1 MSFLTSKF
9 SGWLSIVLLLA
20 VIGGAAYMYKRGV
33 TMGELQEAAKDLAA
47 MEAERERRQKQLK
60 AQSVSLERGRKE
72 AGELREKL
80 KAAEAKAD
88 EAFTMCM
95 DMPVPD
101 GMRIRQQ

>member
-9 SGWLSIVLLLA
+9 SGYLSIILLVS
-20 VIGGAAYMYKRGV
+20 VIGGGWYMYQRGV
-33 TMGELQEAAKDLAA
+33 TFGELQEAAKELAQIQQEQESKRA
-47 MEAERERRQKQLK
+47 QLAKQ
-60 AQSVSLERGRKE
+60 ADTLEQGRKE
-72 AGELREKL
+72 ANEIRQQL

-101 GMRIRQQ
+101 GMRIRQ